1 MLKEYYIADGT
12 GLGLYNNIITGKF
25 LSRNSFEFSA
35 QFLFTSLFSEC
46 IINTNEHMNN
56 QSYVMAKG
64 DNFMDNNFVV
74 ETPCTSAGC
83 SHGHDHDHESN
94 SKYAVPLLLAGG
106 VILAAAIYFRNTAPL
121 AGLALFVLSYI
132 LTGGD
137 VVLKAVKNIAKG
149 EIFDENFLMV
159 IATFGAFL
167 IGEYPEAVAVMIF
180 YKIGE
185 AFQDRAI
192 DNSKKSI
199 KALMDIKPDYANL
212 FENGQEKIVSPA
224 TVEPGSI
231 ILVKPGEKI
240 PLDGIITE
248 GNSSLDTSAL
258 TGESKLREVYPG
270 DEILSGSVNTNGL
283 LKIQTTKTFSQSA
296 VNKII
301 ELVQH
306 AGNKKAD
313 TEKFITKFARY
324 YTPAVVGLAVLIAL
338 VPPLIIPGAE
348 FYDWIY
354 RALVFLVISCPCAL
368 VISIPLGFFAG
379 IGAASRK
386 GILVKGGNYLEALNY
401 VDTVIFDKTG
411 TLTKGTFAITSV
423 IADKDFNEKEIL
435 EFAALAESHSSHP
448 IAKSIKET
456 WGKEISSER
465 IKEYSEIAG
474 QGVMVKTE
482 KESIYLGNEKLGK
495 LQGLEEIEVIEGKNI
510 DADSVS
516 VYLWINKRF
525 AGRIILSDV
534 IREESTATVT
544 GLKNF
549 GIKDIIMLT
558 GDEKFTAEKVAKKL
572 GITKVFSQLLPQEKL
587 EILESNLQTKG
598 KNQKT
603 VFIGDGINDAPVL
616 ARADIGIA
624 MGGIGSDAAVEA
636 ADIVFMKDN
645 PASLLDALKVA
656 KDTKKIVWQNIV
668 LALGIK
674 VVIMTFGIAGLAG
687 MWEAVFADVGV
698 ALLAILNSVRILK

>member
-1 MLKEYYIADGT
+1 
-12 GLGLYNNIITGKF
+12 
-25 LSRNSFEFSA
+25 
-35 QFLFTSLFSEC
+35 
-46 IINTNEHMNN
+46 MNN
-56 QSYVMAKG
+56 QSYVVTKG

-74 ETPCTSAGC
+74 ETVCTSAGC
-83 SHGHDHDHESN
+83 SHGHDHESSN
-94 SKYAVPLLLAGG
+94 KYALPLLLAGG
-106 VILAAAIYFRNTAPL
+106 VTLAAAIYFRNTAPL
-121 AGLALFVLSYI
+121 VGLALFVLSYI

-137 VVLKAVKNIAKG
+137 VVLKALKNIAKG
-149 EIFDENFLMV
+149 EVFDENFLMV

-199 KALMDIKPDYANL
+199 KALMDIKPEYANL

-224 TVEPGSI
+224 NVEPGSI

-283 LKIQTTKTFSQSA
+283 LKVQTTKTFSQSA

-324 YTPAVVGLAVLIAL
+324 YTPVVVALAVVIAL

-401 VDTVIFDKTG
+401 VETVIFDKTG
-411 TLTKGTFAITSV
+411 TLTKGTFAITSLLPE
-423 IADKDFNEKEIL
+423 KDFSEKEIL
-435 EFAALAESHSSHP
+435 EFAALAEGHSSHP
-448 IAKSIKET
+448 IAKSIKEA

-474 QGVMVKTE
+474 QGVMVITE
-482 KESIYLGNEKLGK
+482 KEHVYLGNEKLGK
-495 LQGLEEIEVIEGKNI
+495 LQGLEEIKVIEGENI
-510 DADSVS
+510 DTDSVS

-525 AGRIILSDV
+525 AGKIILSDV
-534 IREESTATVT
+534 IREESAATVS

>member
-1 MLKEYYIADGT
+1 
-12 GLGLYNNIITGKF
+12 
-25 LSRNSFEFSA
+25 
-35 QFLFTSLFSEC
+35 
-46 IINTNEHMNN
+46 MNK
-56 QSYVMAKG
+56 QTYVMAKG

-106 VILAAAIYFRNTAPL
+106 VTLAAAIYFRNTAPL
-121 AGLALFVLSYI
+121 VGLALFVLSYI

-224 TVEPGSI
+224 TVEQGSI

-283 LKIQTTKTFSQSA
+283 LKVQTTKTFSQSA

-324 YTPAVVGLAVLIAL
+324 YTPAVVGLAVVIAL
-338 VPPLIIPGAE
+338 VPPFIIPGAE

-423 IADKDFNEKEIL
+423 ISEKDFTEKEIL
-435 EFAALAESHSSHP
+435 EFAAIAESHSSHP
-448 IAKSIKET
+448 IAKSIKEA

-482 KESIYLGNEKLGK
+482 EETIYLGNEKLGK
-495 LQGLEEIEVIEGKNI
+495 LQGLEEINVIEGENI

-534 IREESTATVT
+534 IREESTAMVS

-603 VFIGDGINDAPVL
+603 IFVGDGINDAPVL

-656 KDTKKIVWQNIV
+656 KDTKKIVWQNII

-674 VVIMTFGIAGLAG
+674 LVIMTFGIAGLAG

-698 ALLAILNSVRILK
+698 ALIAILNSVRILK

>member
-1 MLKEYYIADGT
+1 M
-12 GLGLYNNIITGKF
+12 
-25 LSRNSFEFSA
+25 
-35 QFLFTSLFSEC
+35 
-46 IINTNEHMNN
+46 
-56 QSYVMAKG
+56 
-64 DNFMDNNFVV
+64 
-74 ETPCTSAGC
+74 
-83 SHGHDHDHESN
+83 
-94 SKYAVPLLLAGG
+94 
-106 VILAAAIYFRNTAPL
+106 
-121 AGLALFVLSYI
+121 
-132 LTGGD
+132 
-137 VVLKAVKNIAKG
+137 KNIAKG

-283 LKIQTTKTFSQSA
+283 LKVQTTKTFSQSA

-324 YTPAVVGLAVLIAL
+324 YTPAVVGLAVVIAL
-338 VPPLIIPGAE
+338 VPPFIIPGAE

-423 IADKDFNEKEIL
+423 ISDKDFTEKEIL
-435 EFAALAESHSSHP
+435 EFAAIAESHSSHP
-448 IAKSIKET
+448 IAKSIKEA

-482 KESIYLGNEKLGK
+482 EETIYLGNEKLGK
-495 LQGLEEIEVIEGKNI
+495 LQGLEEINVIEGENI
-510 DADSVS
+510 DTDSVT

-525 AGRIILSDV
+525 AGQIILSDV
-534 IREESTATVT
+534 IREESAATVT
-544 GLKNF
+544 GLKSF

-572 GITKVFSQLLPQEKL
+572 GISKVFSQLLPQEKL

-603 VFIGDGINDAPVL
+603 VFVGDGINDAPVL

-698 ALLAILNSVRILK
+698 ALIAILNSVRILK

>member
-1 MLKEYYIADGT
+1 
-12 GLGLYNNIITGKF
+12 
-25 LSRNSFEFSA
+25 
-35 QFLFTSLFSEC
+35 
-46 IINTNEHMNN
+46 MNN
-56 QSYVMAKG
+56 QSYVMTKG

-94 SKYAVPLLLAGG
+94 SKYAVPLLIAGG
-106 VILAAAIYFRNTAPL
+106 VTLAAAIYFRNTAPL

-224 TVEPGSI
+224 TVEQGSI

-283 LKIQTTKTFSQSA
+283 LKVQTTKTFSQSA

-324 YTPAVVGLAVLIAL
+324 YTPAVVALAVLIAL

-348 FYDWIY
+348 FSDWIY

-448 IAKSIKET
+448 IAKSIKEA

-482 KESIYLGNEKLGK
+482 EETIYLGNEKLGK

-510 DADSVS
+510 DADSVA

-525 AGRIILSDV
+525 AGQIILSDV
-534 IREESTATVT
+534 IREESAATVT
-544 GLKNF
+544 GLKSF

-572 GITKVFSQLLPQEKL
+572 GISKVFSQLLPQEKL

-674 VVIMTFGIAGLAG
+674 VVIMTFGIVGLAG

>member
-56 QSYVMAKG
+56 QAYVMTKG

-94 SKYAVPLLLAGG
+94 SKYAVPLLIAGG
-106 VILAAAIYFRNTAPL
+106 VTLAAAIYFRNTAPL

-137 VVLKAVKNIAKG
+137 VVLKALKNITKG

-283 LKIQTTKTFSQSA
+283 LKVQTTKTFSQSA

-313 TEKFITKFARY
+313 TEKFIKKFARY
-324 YTPAVVGLAVLIAL
+324 YTPVVVALAVLIAL

-423 IADKDFNEKEIL
+423 IAEEDFTEKGIL
-435 EFAALAESHSSHP
+435 EFAALVESHSSHP

-534 IREESTATVT
+534 IREESAATVT

>member
-1 MLKEYYIADGT
+1 M
-12 GLGLYNNIITGKF
+12 
-25 LSRNSFEFSA
+25 SRNSFEFSA
-35 QFLFTSLFSEC
+35 HFLFTSLFSEC

-56 QSYVMAKG
+56 QSYVMTKG

-94 SKYAVPLLLAGG
+94 SKYAVPLLIAGG
-106 VILAAAIYFRNTAPL
+106 VTLAAAIYFRNTAPL

-224 TVEPGSI
+224 TVEQGSI

-283 LKIQTTKTFSQSA
+283 LKVQTTKTFSQSA

-324 YTPAVVGLAVLIAL
+324 YTPAVVALAVLIAL

-348 FYDWIY
+348 FSDWIY

-482 KESIYLGNEKLGK
+482 EETIYLGNEKLGK

-510 DADSVS
+510 DADSVA

-525 AGRIILSDV
+525 AGQIILSDV
-534 IREESTATVT
+534 IREESAATVT
-544 GLKNF
+544 GLKSF

>member
-1 MLKEYYIADGT
+1 
-12 GLGLYNNIITGKF
+12 
-25 LSRNSFEFSA
+25 
-35 QFLFTSLFSEC
+35 
-46 IINTNEHMNN
+46 
-56 QSYVMAKG
+56 
-64 DNFMDNNFVV
+64 MDNNFVV

-83 SHGHDHDHESN
+83 SHGHGHDHDHESN

-106 VILAAAIYFRNTAPL
+106 VTLAAAIYFRNTAPL
-121 AGLALFVLSYI
+121 VGLALFVLSYI

-283 LKIQTTKTFSQSA
+283 LKVQTTKTFSQSA

-324 YTPAVVGLAVLIAL
+324 YTPAVVALAVVIAL
-338 VPPLIIPGAE
+338 VPPFIIPGAE

-423 IADKDFNEKEIL
+423 ISDKDFTEKEIL
-435 EFAALAESHSSHP
+435 EFAAIAESHSSHP
-448 IAKSIKET
+448 IAKSIKEA

-482 KESIYLGNEKLGK
+482 EETIYLGNEKLGK
-495 LQGLEEIEVIEGKNI
+495 LQGLEEINVIEGENI
-510 DADSVS
+510 DTDSVS

-525 AGRIILSDV
+525 AGQIILSDV
-534 IREESTATVT
+534 IREESAATVT
-544 GLKNF
+544 GLKSF

-572 GITKVFSQLLPQEKL
+572 GISKVFSQLLPQEKL

-698 ALLAILNSVRILK
+698 ALIAILNSVRILK

>member
-1 MLKEYYIADGT
+1 
-12 GLGLYNNIITGKF
+12 
-25 LSRNSFEFSA
+25 
-35 QFLFTSLFSEC
+35 
-46 IINTNEHMNN
+46 
-56 QSYVMAKG
+56 
-64 DNFMDNNFVV
+64 MDNNFVV

-83 SHGHDHDHESN
+83 SHGHDHESSN
-94 SKYAVPLLLAGG
+94 KYAMPLLLAGG
-106 VILAAAIYFRNTAPL
+106 VTLAAAIYFRNTAPL
-121 AGLALFVLSYI
+121 VGLVLFVLSYI

-283 LKIQTTKTFSQSA
+283 LKVQTTKTFSQSA

-324 YTPAVVGLAVLIAL
+324 YTPAVVGLAVVIAL
-338 VPPLIIPGAE
+338 VPPFIIPGAE

-411 TLTKGTFAITSV
+411 TLTKGIFAITSV
-423 IADKDFNEKEIL
+423 ISDKDFTEKEIL
-435 EFAALAESHSSHP
+435 EFAAIAESHSSHP
-448 IAKSIKET
+448 IAKSIKEA

-482 KESIYLGNEKLGK
+482 EETIYLGNEKLGK
-495 LQGLEEIEVIEGKNI
+495 LQGLEEINVIEGENI
-510 DADSVS
+510 DTDSVS

-525 AGRIILSDV
+525 AGQIILSDV
-534 IREESTATVT
+534 IREESAATVN
-544 GLKNF
+544 GLKSF

-572 GITKVFSQLLPQEKL
+572 GISKVFSQLLPQEKL

>member
-1 MLKEYYIADGT
+1 
-12 GLGLYNNIITGKF
+12 
-25 LSRNSFEFSA
+25 
-35 QFLFTSLFSEC
+35 
-46 IINTNEHMNN
+46 MNN
-56 QSYVMAKG
+56 QSYVMTKG

-94 SKYAVPLLLAGG
+94 SKYAVPLLIAGG
-106 VILAAAIYFRNTAPL
+106 VTLAAAIYFRNTAPL

-224 TVEPGSI
+224 TVEQGSI

-283 LKIQTTKTFSQSA
+283 LKVQTTKTFSQSA

-324 YTPAVVGLAVLIAL
+324 YTPAVVALAVLIAL

-348 FYDWIY
+348 FSDWIY

-448 IAKSIKET
+448 IAKSIKEA

-482 KESIYLGNEKLGK
+482 EETIYLGNEKLGK

-510 DADSVS
+510 DADSVA

-525 AGRIILSDV
+525 AGQIILSDV
-534 IREESTATVT
+534 IREESAATVT
-544 GLKNF
+544 GLKSF

-572 GITKVFSQLLPQEKL
+572 GISKVFSQLLPQEKL

>member
-1 MLKEYYIADGT
+1 M
-12 GLGLYNNIITGKF
+12 
-25 LSRNSFEFSA
+25 SRNSFEFSA
-35 QFLFTSLFSEC
+35 HFLFTSLFSEC

-56 QSYVMAKG
+56 QSYVMTKG

-94 SKYAVPLLLAGG
+94 SKYAVPLLIAGG
-106 VILAAAIYFRNTAPL
+106 VTLAAAIYFRNTAPL

-224 TVEPGSI
+224 TVEQGSI

-283 LKIQTTKTFSQSA
+283 LKVQTTKTFSQSA

-324 YTPAVVGLAVLIAL
+324 YTPAVVALAVLIAL

-348 FYDWIY
+348 FSDWIY

-448 IAKSIKET
+448 IAKSIKEA

-482 KESIYLGNEKLGK
+482 EETIYLGNEKLGK

-510 DADSVS
+510 DADSVA

-525 AGRIILSDV
+525 AGQIILSDV
-534 IREESTATVT
+534 IREESAATVT
-544 GLKNF
+544 GLKSF

-572 GITKVFSQLLPQEKL
+572 GISKVFSQLLPQEKL

-674 VVIMTFGIAGLAG
+674 VVIMTFGIVGLAG